1 MPGMGA
7 AHRCYMRVVARR
19 CQPVRNRC
27 PDRAAAAFAATL
39 VIIARLAG
47 DQQNRAMACRD
58 AEFQCT
64 IKTAMSG

>member
-1 MPGMGA
+1 MGTP
-7 AHRCYMRVVARR
+7 HRCYMSVVARR
-19 CQPVRNRC
+19 SQPVRNRR

-47 DQQNRAMACRD
+47 NQQNRAMACRD

-64 IKTAMSG
+64 IKAAMSG